1 MVLELPS
8 VSMLGGASTCIVGAL
23 EVGCAKPIGC
33 LVNYC
38 VVLLTLDT
46 GLDLTLDGVGLSAVW
61 LA

>member
-1 MVLELPS
+1 MF
-8 VSMLGGASTCIVGAL
+8 MLGGASTCIVGAL

-33 LVNYC
+33 LLNYC